1 MILCFARKFPCQ
13 CQPELSCEVKE
24 VSAQN
29 TFICGIRQDMR
40 TLGTLLTMLNN
51 SDARFSRKCPWAV
64 DLGNMVMR

>member
-29 TFICGIRQDMR
+29 TFICGIRQDR
-40 TLGTLLTMLNN
+40 ECGNFG
-51 SDARFSRKCPWAV
+51 DA
-64 DLGNMVMR
+64 L